1 MANAEIVRVMR
12 GLKSG
17 WSASAWWLK
26 IAIVIVVYL
35 VIRAVFNSFTDSPE
49 PAKLTQAAPASA
61 PAVVKDDTEEVAR
74 HSCWDAII
82 ARATN
87 KSSVDFHS
95 FSYPP
100 RFRKLPNGRVEVLV
114 KFSAKNGFGAE
125 STSIARCLF
134 ESDGKTLIDLEA
146 TDSR

>member
-1 MANAEIVRVMR
+1 MVNPEIVRFMR
-12 GLKSG
+12 GLRSA

-35 VIRAVFNSFTDSPE
+35 VLRAIFNSIFPSAE
-49 PAKLTQAAPASA
+49 PAPKIEEITQQ
-61 PAVVKDDTEEVAR
+61 PAVSTKPDYEDTAR

-82 ARATN
+82 AAATN

-100 RFRKLPNGRVEVLV
+100 KIRKLDNGKIEVFV

-125 STSIARCLF
+125 SVSLARCLF
-134 ESDGKTLIDLEA
+134 EDDAKTLVDLQA
-146 TDSR
+146 IDSR